1 MTKFFAGVLSVI
13 AMGIL
18 LVAYGLLNLS
28 ASAFDPARE
37 HGAIRPANERQRAH
51 DAAGRSVR
59 GALRLQRWIGRGGSV
74 RLRAV
79 HRTAGWVY
87 PMDDV
92 RPVRTVA
99 MAPAPRRVVATQTVD
114 RRPRRDWK
122 KTALVIGGSTAGAA
136 GLGAVFGGKKGALI
150 GAAIGGGASTIYEA
164 TKR

>member
-18 LVAYGLLNLS
+18 LVAYGLFNLS
-28 ASAFDPARE
+28 ASAFDPRANMEPFARPMNA
-37 HGAIRPANERQRAH
+37 GERMMLPDDPYA
-51 DAAGRSVR
+51 VR
-59 GALRLQRWIGRGGSV
+59 YVYNDGSV
-74 RLRAV
+74 AAV
-79 HRTAGWVY
+79 PYRYAPYAAQPVGY
-87 PMDDV
+87 PVDSV

-99 MAPAPRRVVATQTVD
+99 MAPAPRVATQTVD

>member
-28 ASAFDPARE
+28 ASAFEPRQNMEPFARPMNASERMMLPQDPYAARYTYNDGSAGVPYGYAPY
-37 HGAIRPANERQRAH
+37 GAQPVGYSVN
-51 DAAGRSVR
+51 DA
-59 GALRLQRWIGRGGSV
+59 
-74 RLRAV
+74 
-79 HRTAGWVY
+79 
-87 PMDDV
+87 

-99 MAPAPRRVVATQTVD
+99 AAPSPRRVVSTQTVE
-114 RRPRRDWK
+114 RRRGRDWK
-122 KTALVIGGSTAGAA
+122 KTALIIGGSTAGAA